1 MSNSIDV
8 DPEVVKG
15 FAKVIDR
22 VYETTD
28 KSRQTLSNAI
38 EKAQTSGWNDQKS
51 SDLKDAIF
59 SVMPSIQDAMN
70 ALNELDVLISKWYVA
85 LEKYESI

>member
-1 MSNSIDV
+1 MNNGIDV

-28 KSRQTLSNAI
+28 NSRRILSSAI
-38 EKAQTSGWNDQKS
+38 EKAQSSGWNDRKS

-70 ALNELDVLISKWYVA
+70 ALNELDALISKWYVA